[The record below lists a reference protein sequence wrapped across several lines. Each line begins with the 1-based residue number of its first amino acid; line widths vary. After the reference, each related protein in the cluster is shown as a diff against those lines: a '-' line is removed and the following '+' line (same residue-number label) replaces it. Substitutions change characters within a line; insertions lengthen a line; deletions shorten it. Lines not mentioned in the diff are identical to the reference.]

1 MQRRIFQAGKLHT
14 TCVLNLFLGGL
25 TLIAASATHAQDD
38 AAPPPAAAA
47 EEAAA
52 PDIIAIDAAACNICS
67 TDPCCD
73 WCNLGDKW
81 LLADHLFND
90 PCNDAPF
97 TVGGFTQFGYHSESN
112 GLFNSHDSKLQNHQ
126 SWIYAEKVADGSC
139 GLGFGFRV
147 DFMYGLDAQDTQ
159 AFGEPAPQD
168 HFDNPWDHGIYGFA
182 MPQAYIELAS
192 GDWSVKAGHFY
203 TMVGYEVVPATG
215 NFFYSHAYTM
225 FNSEPFTHTG
235 VISTYQLSCN
245 VEVYGGWVAGW
256 DTGFDRFADGD
267 QSRGSA
273 FMGGAALTL
282 TDDATL
288 TYITTIGDLGT
299 RGEGYSH
306 SLVLDVDLDCDWNY
320 VLQSDLVETN
330 GGGDHQF
337 GVNQYLFY
345 SINDCLKVGSRM
357 EWWKNGSNSQ
367 YAATFGINYLPSANL
382 IIRPEVRHDWNPSGI
397 RFNGDGKGDFTT
409 FGIDAILSF

>member
-1 MQRRIFQAGKLHT
+1 MQRRIFQRGRLRT

-25 TLIAASATHAQDD
+25 TLMITSATFAQDA
-38 AAPPPAAAA
+38 AAPPPDAAA
-47 EEAAA
+47 EAA
-52 PDIIAIDAAACNICS
+52 PMPEAIAMDGATCNTCD
-67 TDPCCD
+67 TCCD

-81 LLADHLFND
+81 LLSDHLLSND
-90 PCNDAPF
+90 CCEEPSF
-97 TVGGFTQFGYHSESN
+97 TIGGWTQWGYHTESN
-112 GLFNSHDSKLQNHQ
+112 GLFNSHDSQITNGQ
-126 SWIYAEKVADGSC
+126 SWLYAERVADGSC
-139 GLGFGFRV
+139 GLDWGFRA
-147 DFMYGLDAQDTQ
+147 DFMYGVDAQDTQ

-168 HFDNPWDHGIYGFA
+168 HWDNAWDHGIYGWA
-182 MPQAYIELAS
+182 MPQFYGELAS
-192 GDWSVKAGHFY
+192 GDWSVKFGHFY
-203 TMVGYEVVPATG
+203 TLVGYEVVPATG

-225 FNSEPFTHTG
+225 NNSEPFTHTG
-235 VISTYQLSCN
+235 AIGTYQLSCDN
-245 VEVYGGWVAGW
+245 EVYGGWVAGW

-267 QSRGSA
+267 NSRGSA
-273 FMGGAALTL
+273 FLGGAALTL
-282 TDDATL
+282 TEDATL

-330 GGGDHQF
+330 GGGDHQY

-367 YAATFGINYLPSANL
+367 YAATFGVNYLPSANL
-382 IIRPEVRHDWNPSGI
+382 VIRPEIRHDWNPSGI

-409 FGIDAILSF
+409 LGIDAILSF